1 MNCCCCYGNK
11 SEDAQKYN
19 QRENNNQ
26 IDGNITNYSEIKLDE
41 DGENNENID
50 TDKLDDE
57 GQD

>member
-1 MNCCCCYGNK
+1 MNCCCYGNK
-11 SEDAQKYN
+11 SDDAQKYS

-26 IDGNITNYSEIKLDE
+26 IDGNITNYSEIKLDG